1 MATTSSPPSDQAPKP
16 TAPPAATP
24 AAPPADSGKYRLLA
38 PHIIDGA
45 WLPMGTEVGTGTPY
59 RYPGQ
64 PTTQMMGLDDQGK
77 AAVDKLFQDHY
88 GMKAPWDD
96 PTVSPFDQMVA
107 DPKLVDAE
115 QKSDPVSYQQ
125 ALEKGAKD
133 YAGKPVTGPLP
144 PPSPTPLSGD
154 HSIYVGTA
162 RMA

>member
-1 MATTSSPPSDQAPKP
+1 MSSNPTSGGSAAKPAAP
-16 TAPPAATP
+16 PPAAP
-24 AAPPADSGKYRLLA
+24 AAPADSGKYRLLA

-45 WLPMGTEVGTGTPY
+45 WLPIGTEVGTDTSY
-59 RYPGQ
+59 RYPGP
-64 PTTQMMGLDDQGK
+64 PTTQMMGLDGAGT

-88 GMKAPWDD
+88 GVKAPWSD
-96 PTVSPFDQMVA
+96 PTAPPFDQLVA
-107 DPKLVDAE
+107 DPKVADAE

-144 PPSPTPLSGD
+144 PPSPMPLSGD

-162 RMA
+162 RMV